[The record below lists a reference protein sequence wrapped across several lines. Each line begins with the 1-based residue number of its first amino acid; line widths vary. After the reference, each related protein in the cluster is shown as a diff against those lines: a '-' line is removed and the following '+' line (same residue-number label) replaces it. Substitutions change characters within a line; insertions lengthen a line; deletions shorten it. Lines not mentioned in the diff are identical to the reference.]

1 MTIPPRRLRRP
12 ATPRLQL
19 LPLPRG
25 GLDVFHIND
34 YPSSPAR
41 EKLVDADRVFPGDG
55 ICPFKAVLP
64 KMYSQGFRGCLSLE
78 LFNKNYWKQP
88 PEKTVAEGY
97 KKTKDTILSALV
109 EVA

>member
-1 MTIPPRRLRRP
+1 M
-12 ATPRLQL
+12 
-19 LPLPRG
+19 
-25 GLDVFHIND
+25 
-34 YPSSPAR
+34 
-41 EKLVDADRVFPGDG
+41 DADRVFPGDG